1 MPPWFDAE
9 VDALERRTRPLR
21 DRDNSVLFYG
31 SSTFTLWH
39 DIEAHFPAYAV
50 VNHGFGGATLADC
63 VEYFERLVPPMRP
76 RAVILYAGDN
86 DLDNGASPDA
96 VLGCLDAFVA
106 RMRTRLPGV
115 PLAFV
120 SIKISRARLHLMH
133 TIAYANRLAERRL
146 AAAPDAD
153 FLDLTRPMTARG
165 YETWSRYFS
174 DDPLHMNRAGYR
186 VLAKAITAH
195 LAALEARI
203 GRLRVRDDGP
213 PPAWA
218 REDDSG

>member
-9 VDALERRTRPLR
+9 VADLERRTRPLHGR
-21 DRDNSVLFYG
+21 DPLVLFYG

-39 DIEAHFPAYAV
+39 DIAAYFPAHDV

-63 VEYFERLVPPMRP
+63 VEYFDRLVAPVRP
-76 RAVILYAGDN
+76 RLVILYAGDN
-86 DLDNGASPDA
+86 DLDNGATPEA

-106 RMRTRLPGV
+106 RMQARLPGV

-146 AAAPDAD
+146 AAAADAD

-165 YETWSRYFS
+165 YETWSGYFS
-174 DDPLHMNRAGYR
+174 DDPLHMNRAGYQ
-186 VLAKAITAH
+186 VLGREIARY
-195 LAALEARI
+195 LAAAEARC
-203 GRLRVRDDGP
+203 GRLSVRAAAAA
-213 PPAWA
+213 PAWA
-218 REDDSG
+218 APAMP